1 VTQTSLHN
9 PDQLTLLPL
18 GGLGEIGLNM
28 MALEYAGKIVLI
40 DCGLMF
46 PEAHML
52 GIDLVLPDVSCLE
65 ERREDICGLVITH
78 GHEDHIGAIP
88 FLYEQLG
95 RPPLFATR
103 LTLALLKKKL
113 EEFELNLNQ
122 SMTQIAPRETFDV
135 GPFTIEPFRVA
146 HSVPDGVGLA
156 VRCGA
161 GLVVHSGDFKL
172 DATPLDGQSTD
183 VARLAQYGE
192 EGVLLLLADSTN
204 VETPG
209 FSGSERDVG
218 PRFRDIMKQA
228 NGMVFVA
235 TFSSN
240 IHRVQQ
246 AVDAALACGRKV
258 ALYGR
263 SMVSNCGVARVY
275 DALTIPE
282 SELIDVRQLADYP
295 RDQVAVITTGSQG
308 EPRSALARLAADD
321 HPQFAIEEND
331 CVILSSRFIPG
342 NEKAITSVINQ
353 LYRLGAEVHYQRT
366 SGVHVS
372 GHASREELKQLLAL
386 VRPQSFIP
394 IHGEFRHLMQHARL
408 AQQVGVAQERSLVV
422 ENGQPVLVSAHGMKL
437 LEPVETGRV
446 LVDGKG
452 VGDVGMMELRD
463 RHRLARHGTVM
474 AVLAVSRS
482 KGTLLHGPEL
492 VSRGCLPEPN
502 SDILLAEAA
511 EKVRDM
517 LGEHHLSSLTDWDDV
532 RIEIRQTLTRFFKR
546 RLQRRPLVLP
556 VIIQL

>member
-1 VTQTSLHN
+1 MTQTSLHN
-9 PDQLTLLPL
+9 PDQLTVLPL

-28 MALEYAGKIVLI
+28 MALEYAGNILLI

-52 GIDLVLPDVSCLE
+52 GIDLVLPDISCLA
-65 ERREDICGLVITH
+65 ERLEDICGLVITH

-95 RPPLFATR
+95 RPPLYATR
-103 LTLALLKKKL
+103 FTLALLKKKL

-122 SMTQIAPRETFDV
+122 DMTQIAPRETFDV
-135 GPFTIEPFRVA
+135 GPFTVEPFRVA

-156 VRCGA
+156 IRCPA

-172 DATPLDGQSTD
+172 DATPLDGQTTD

-218 PRFRDIMKQA
+218 PRFRDIMEQA
-228 NGMVFVA
+228 CGLVFVA

-240 IHRVQQ
+240 IHRIQQ
-246 AVDAALACGRKV
+246 AIDAALACGRKV
-258 ALYGR
+258 ALFGR
-263 SMVSNCGVARVY
+263 SMVSNCGVARIY
-275 DALTIPE
+275 DALKIPE
-282 SELIDVRQLADYP
+282 SELVDVRQIADYP
-295 RDQVAVITTGSQG
+295 RNQVAVITTGSQG

-394 IHGEFRHLMQHARL
+394 IHGEFRHLIQHARL
-408 AQQVGVAQERSLVV
+408 AQQMGVAQEHSQVI
-422 ENGQPVLVSAHGMKL
+422 ENGQPVLVSSHGLKL
-437 LEPVETGRV
+437 LEAVESGRV

-492 VSRGCLPEPN
+492 VSRGCLPEPD
-502 SDILLAEAA
+502 SDALLAEAA

-517 LGEHHLSSLTDWDDV
+517 LAEHHLSSLTDWDDV

-556 VIIQL
+556 IIIQL

>member
-1 VTQTSLHN
+1 M
-9 PDQLTLLPL
+9 LPL

-28 MALEYAGKIVLI
+28 MALEYAGNILLI

-52 GIDLVLPDVSCLE
+52 GIDLVLPDISCLA
-65 ERREDICGLVITH
+65 ERLEDICGLVITH

-95 RPPLFATR
+95 RPPLYATR
-103 LTLALLKKKL
+103 FTLALLKKKL

-122 SMTQIAPRETFDV
+122 DMTQIAPRETFDV
-135 GPFTIEPFRVA
+135 GPFTVEPFRVA

-156 VRCGA
+156 IRCPA

-172 DATPLDGQSTD
+172 DATPLDGQTTD

-218 PRFRDIMKQA
+218 PRFRDIMEQA
-228 NGMVFVA
+228 CGLVFVA

-240 IHRVQQ
+240 IHRIQQ
-246 AVDAALACGRKV
+246 AIDAALACGRKV
-258 ALYGR
+258 ALFGR
-263 SMVSNCGVARVY
+263 SMVSNCGVARIY
-275 DALTIPE
+275 DALKIPE
-282 SELIDVRQLADYP
+282 SELVDVRQIADYP
-295 RDQVAVITTGSQG
+295 RNQVAVITTGSQG

-394 IHGEFRHLMQHARL
+394 IHGEFRHLIQHARL
-408 AQQVGVAQERSLVV
+408 AQQMGVAQEHSQVI
-422 ENGQPVLVSAHGMKL
+422 ENGQPVLVSSHGLKL
-437 LEPVETGRV
+437 LEAVESGRV

-492 VSRGCLPEPN
+492 VSRGCLPEPD
-502 SDILLAEAA
+502 SDALLAEAA

-517 LGEHHLSSLTDWDDV
+517 LAEHHLSSLTDWDDV

-556 VIIQL
+556 IIIQL

>member
-1 VTQTSLHN
+1 MTQTSLHN

-95 RPPLFATR
+95 RPPLYATR

-122 SMTQIAPRETFDV
+122 SMTQIAPRENFDV
-135 GPFTIEPFRVA
+135 GPFTIESFRVA

-209 FSGSERDVG
+209 FAGSERDVG
-218 PRFRDIMKQA
+218 PRFRDIMEQA

-502 SDILLAEAA
+502 SDVLLAEAA
-511 EKVRDM
+511 ERVRDM
-517 LGEHHLSSLTDWDDV
+517 LSEHHLSSLTDWDDV